1 MKLGNRKKDNGIIIY
16 QVLMKFISVRFP
28 KVTILE
34 RPTKV
39 ALSSAFRRALA
50 FYQQKCD
57 GNTIFK

>member
-1 MKLGNRKKDNGIIIY
+1 
-16 QVLMKFISVRFP
+16 MKFISVRFP